1 MFKQVNIILC
11 FLLFFVTLD
20 VNAQDNFKVFVPEY
34 IPQNTG
40 FEVSIVT
47 SKNISEAEKLN
58 IYFFPEFSLGI
69 NSVELRTEKG
79 EYQIPIIN
87 DYSDKFSEISRKISI
102 DLSDTSV
109 FYSGSF
115 FEIIISLKPQ
125 NVASNFLEFYSEYI
139 GGDEVLGHL
148 KSADENL
155 VTDQP
160 DLYKISFNFFEKFYT
175 AELAAKFGQDSFLN
189 IPLEYNFDENL
200 VAEFWIKFKNYKST
214 FLEIVDWETNR
225 VEYYLLLNENQLL
238 AINSKLNR
246 VFQSQPLFISSN
258 CWYHFVVVFNKVNSH
273 LSFICND
280 EELASINTN
289 NYINFNNLLFH
300 FKNINSSGTFSVDQ
314 FRIVSDNGSLAG
326 VNKNKNYVSYSDDS
340 SAVILQINF
349 SEKEIEK
356 LLEDKIISYNGI
368 KLVKSNAPIFPKAP
382 QVDIKFLNNFFE
394 VDWTDGDFRN
404 ADYYSLERAI
414 GTNGFVELIRVD
426 ADINKEKD
434 YSLLT
439 EKPNQTEILYFRI
452 KQVNKDGSAVYSDI
466 VKVGQGEIE
475 DVILGQ
481 NYPNPFNPT
490 TTIRF
495 ELLQDSDVEVKVFN
509 LEGKEVAT
517 VYKGFLNRGNHQFEF
532 EAKDLSSGIYI
543 YQIITPLSIKSHKMI
558 LAK

>member
-1 MFKQVNIILC
+1 MFKPVNIILC
-11 FLLFFVTLD
+11 FLLFFVTLN
-20 VNAQDNFKVFVPEY
+20 VKAQDNFKVFVPEY
-34 IPQNTG
+34 IPKDTG

-87 DYSDKFSEISRKISI
+87 EYSDKFSEISRKISL
-102 DLSDTSV
+102 DVSDTSV
-109 FYSGSF
+109 FYSESF
-115 FEIIISLKPQ
+115 FEIVIRLNPQ
-125 NVASNFLEFYSEYI
+125 NVTSNFLEFYSEYI

-148 KSADENL
+148 KITDENL
-155 VTDQP
+155 ATDQP
-160 DLYKISFNFFEKFYT
+160 DLYKLSFNYFEKFYT
-175 AELAAKFGQDSFLN
+175 AELAARFEQNSFLN

-214 FLEIVDWETNR
+214 FLEIVNWETNK
-225 VEYYLLLNENQLL
+225 VEYYLSVNENQLL

-258 CWYHFVVVFNKVNSH
+258 CWYHFVVIFNKANPH
-273 LSFICND
+273 LSFLCND
-280 EELASINTN
+280 EELASISTN

-300 FKNINSSGTFSVDQ
+300 FKNINSTGVFNLDQ
-314 FRIVSDNGSLAG
+314 FRIVSDNGSMAG
-326 VNKNKNYVSYSDDS
+326 VIKNKNYASYSDDS
-340 SAVILQINF
+340 SVVALQINF

-356 LLEDKIISYNGI
+356 FLEDKIISYNGL
-368 KLVKSNAPIFPKAP
+368 KLVKSNAPIFPRAP
-382 QVDIKFLNNFFE
+382 QIDIKFLNNFFE
-394 VDWTDGDFRN
+394 VDWTGGDFRN

-414 GTNGFVELIRVD
+414 GTNGFVEVNRVE
-426 ADINKEKD
+426 ADNNEEKD

-452 KQVNKDGSAVYSDI
+452 KQVSKDGSSVYSDI

-509 LEGKEVAT
+509 LEGKEVAML
-517 VYKGFLNRGNHQFEF
+517 YKGFLNRGNHQFEF

>member
-1 MFKQVNIILC
+1 MFKPVNIILC
-11 FLLFFVTLD
+11 FLLFFVTLN
-20 VNAQDNFKVFVPEY
+20 VKAQDNFKVFVPEY
-34 IPQNTG
+34 IPKDTG

-87 DYSDKFSEISRKISI
+87 EYSDKFSEISRKISL
-102 DLSDTSV
+102 DVSDTSV
-109 FYSGSF
+109 FYSESF
-115 FEIIISLKPQ
+115 FEIVIRLNPQ
-125 NVASNFLEFYSEYI
+125 NVTSNFLEFYSEYI

-148 KSADENL
+148 KITDENL
-155 VTDQP
+155 ATDQP
-160 DLYKISFNFFEKFYT
+160 DLYKLSFNYFEKFYT
-175 AELAAKFGQDSFLN
+175 AELAARFEQNSFLN

-214 FLEIVDWETNR
+214 FLEIVNWETNK
-225 VEYYLLLNENQLL
+225 VEYYLSVNENQLL

-258 CWYHFVVVFNKVNSH
+258 CWYHFVVIFNKANSH
-273 LSFICND
+273 LSFLCND
-280 EELASINTN
+280 EELASISTN

-300 FKNINSSGTFSVDQ
+300 FKNINSTGVFNLDQ
-314 FRIVSDNGSLAG
+314 FRIVSDNGSMAG
-326 VNKNKNYVSYSDDS
+326 VIKNKNYASYSDDS
-340 SAVILQINF
+340 SVVALQINF

-356 LLEDKIISYNGI
+356 FLEDKIISYNGL
-368 KLVKSNAPIFPKAP
+368 KLVKSNAPIFPRAP
-382 QVDIKFLNNFFE
+382 QIDIKFLNNFFE
-394 VDWTDGDFRN
+394 VDWTGGDFRN

-414 GTNGFVELIRVD
+414 GTNGFVEVNRVE
-426 ADINKEKD
+426 ADNNEEKN

-452 KQVNKDGSAVYSDI
+452 KQVSKDGSSVYSDI
-466 VKVGQGEIE
+466 VKLGQGEIE

-509 LEGKEVAT
+509 LEGKEVAML
-517 VYKGFLNRGNHQFEF
+517 YKGFLNRGNHQFEF